1 MRVVIADDEKFVLVV
16 LKSALRSVRFPIEIV
31 GEALDGDDAYRLC
44 CKKKPDLLITDIC
57 MPRKDGLDLLAKRR
71 ETQPEL
77 PVIIYS
83 GFDNFSY
90 AQKAIHYGVEEY
102 LLKPIDE
109 EKLERAISDVMQR
122 RQMRSLRD
130 KTQSRS
136 RLLRRC
142 LESIAPGV
150 RQDAQR
156 TGSGGEDEQQFL
168 SGAAECT
175 LFMLAVPG
183 EREICETQW
192 RVRLTERRAVCAAA
206 GRGWPADDIGRKK
219 RRRLRPAR
227 GGRDLGRGRLSSLR
241 AGAFGKGGRRAG
253 HAAPVPG
260 APACGRRDTEL
271 FL

>member
-57 MPRKDGLDLLAKRR
+57 MPRKDGLDLLAKLR

-136 RLLRRC
+136 RL
-142 LESIAPGV
+142 
-150 RQDAQR
+150 
-156 TGSGGEDEQQFL
+156 
-168 SGAAECT
+168 
-175 LFMLAVPG
+175 
-183 EREICETQW
+183 
-192 RVRLTERRAVCAAA
+192 
-206 GRGWPADDIGRKK
+206 
-219 RRRLRPAR
+219 RRR
-227 GGRDLGRGRLSSLR
+227 SL
-241 AGAFGKGGRRAG
+241 
-253 HAAPVPG
+253 
-260 APACGRRDTEL
+260 
-271 FL
+271 

>member
-57 MPRKDGLDLLAKRR
+57 MPRKDGLDLLAKLR

-130 KTQSRS
+130 RRRAAAACFGAAWKA
-136 RLLRRC
+136 LRRGC
-142 LESIAPGV
+142 GRMRSAPEAAA
-150 RQDAQR
+150 RTNSSFYPAQR
-156 TGSGGEDEQQFL
+156 SVRCSCWPSRASGRSARR
-168 SGAAECT
+168 SGAS
-175 LFMLAVPG
+175 G
-183 EREICETQW
+183 
-192 RVRLTERRAVCAAA
+192 
-206 GRGWPADDIGRKK
+206 
-219 RRRLRPAR
+219 
-227 GGRDLGRGRLSSLR
+227 
-241 AGAFGKGGRRAG
+241 
-253 HAAPVPG
+253 
-260 APACGRRDTEL
+260 
-271 FL
+271 

>member
-1 MRVVIADDEKFVLVV
+1 M
-16 LKSALRSVRFPIEIV
+16 
-31 GEALDGDDAYRLC
+31 
-44 CKKKPDLLITDIC
+44 
-57 MPRKDGLDLLAKRR
+57 
-71 ETQPEL
+71 
-77 PVIIYS
+77 IIYS

-192 RVRLTERRAVCAAA
+192 RVRLTERAPYAQQLDADGRLTILEEKSAA
-206 GRGWPADDIGRKK
+206 GSVRRRSFRQRRTACRACSACARRSGVRTTRYRAISMTARSARARPLTTGRSK
-219 RRRLRPAR
+219 RRR
-227 GGRDLGRGRLSSLR
+227 SSLT
-241 AGAFGKGGRRAG
+241 APTPNGSQRRS
-253 HAAPVPG
+253 
-260 APACGRRDTEL
+260 CSERRTT
-271 FL
+271 

>member
-1 MRVVIADDEKFVLVV
+1 M
-16 LKSALRSVRFPIEIV
+16 
-31 GEALDGDDAYRLC
+31 
-44 CKKKPDLLITDIC
+44 
-57 MPRKDGLDLLAKRR
+57 LAKLR

-142 LESIAPGV
+142 LESIAPEAAA
-150 RQDAQR
+150 RTNSSFYPAQR
-156 TGSGGEDEQQFL
+156 SVRCSCWPSRASGRSARR
-168 SGAAECT
+168 SGAS
-175 LFMLAVPG
+175 G
-183 EREICETQW
+183 
-192 RVRLTERRAVCAAA
+192 
-206 GRGWPADDIGRKK
+206 
-219 RRRLRPAR
+219 
-227 GGRDLGRGRLSSLR
+227 
-241 AGAFGKGGRRAG
+241 
-253 HAAPVPG
+253 
-260 APACGRRDTEL
+260 
-271 FL
+271 

>member
-57 MPRKDGLDLLAKRR
+57 MPRKDGLDLLAKLR

-175 LFMLAVPG
+175 LFMLAVFLVGSRRPG
-183 EREICETQW
+183 GKSKSPRARFLLPAFSFGEAKENAERQLQIS
-192 RVRLTERRAVCAAA
+192 
-206 GRGWPADDIGRKK
+206 KM
-219 RRRLRPAR
+219 
-227 GGRDLGRGRLSSLR
+227 SSYIASL
-241 AGAFGKGGRRAG
+241 
-253 HAAPVPG
+253 
-260 APACGRRDTEL
+260 L
-271 FL
+271 FHHRII